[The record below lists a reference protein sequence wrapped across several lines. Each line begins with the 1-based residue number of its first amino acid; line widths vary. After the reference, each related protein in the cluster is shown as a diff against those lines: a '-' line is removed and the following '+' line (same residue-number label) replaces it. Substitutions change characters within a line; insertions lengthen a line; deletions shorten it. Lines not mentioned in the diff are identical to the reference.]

1 MANKTTQKTFEVK
14 LKRST
19 IGCSP
24 TQIKTMHAIGL
35 KKINQTVTMSD
46 NAANRGQLFK
56 IQHMVE
62 IIVNK

>member
-1 MANKTTQKTFEVK
+1 MAKTFDIK

-24 TQIKTMHAIGL
+24 SQIRTIHAMGL
-35 KKINQTVTMSD
+35 KKINSTVTMAD

-56 IQHMVE
+56 VQHMVE
-62 IIVNK
+62 IIVKK